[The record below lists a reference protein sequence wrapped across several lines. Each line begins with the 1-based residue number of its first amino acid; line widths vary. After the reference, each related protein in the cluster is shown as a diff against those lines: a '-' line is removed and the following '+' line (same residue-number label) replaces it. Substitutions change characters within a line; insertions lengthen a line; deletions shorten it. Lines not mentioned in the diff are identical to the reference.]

1 MQAKMELVAARE
13 HGEQEILVHLLQRY
27 PAHALALTEF
37 SAALVATASYER
49 EEPTPATERIAAQA
63 RARALAAVFPVAAQP
78 TRAATAI
85 ASLKALR
92 QARGLTAK
100 AVAQRLG
107 LGVDVLSG
115 LEAGVI
121 RVASVPERL
130 ARSLGEALDA
140 TLDQVL
146 LALQTQAAVAPA
158 LLRST
163 QGATVRG
170 AQPHELD
177 FAEAVRLSP
186 GMTAEQKALWL
197 ADEP

>member
-1 MQAKMELVAARE
+1 MRAKMELVAARE
-13 HGEQEILVHLLQRY
+13 HGEQETLVGLLQRY

-37 SAALVATASYER
+37 SAALVATSSYEQ
-49 EEPTPATERIAAQA
+49 EGLTPATERIAAQA
-63 RARALAAVFPVAAQP
+63 RARALAAVFPAAAAQP
-78 TRAATAI
+78 AKAATAI

-92 QARGLTAK
+92 QVRGLTAK

-130 ARSLGEALDA
+130 VRSLGEALDA
-140 TLDQVL
+140 TLDQVR

-163 QGATVRG
+163 QGATVQG
-170 AQPHELD
+170 TQPHELD

-186 GMTAEQKALWL
+186 GMTEEQKARWL
-197 ADEP
+197 AD

>member
-1 MQAKMELVAARE
+1 MRAKMELVAARE
-13 HGEQEILVHLLQRY
+13 HSEQETLAGLLQRY

-37 SAALVATASYER
+37 SAALVATSSYEQ
-49 EEPTPATERIAAQA
+49 EELTPVTERIAAQA
-63 RARALAAVFPVAAQP
+63 RARALAAVFPAAAAQP
-78 TRAATAI
+78 AKAATAI

-92 QARGLTAK
+92 QARGLAAK

-130 ARSLGEALDA
+130 VRSLGEALDA
-140 TLDQVL
+140 TLDQVR

-163 QGATVRG
+163 QGATVQG
-170 AQPHELD
+170 TQPHELD

-186 GMTAEQKALWL
+186 GMTEEQKARWL
-197 ADEP
+197 AD